1 MSKKDLFMY
10 RTDRIYVTENHELYA
25 YLDDFAH
32 KAKCLHNAAL
42 FRVRNAFT
50 AYNKTAL
57 TANEKEVQGELALL
71 KGQKSYYV
79 LGKGVVEHVFRIT
92 NNPDFFSGLPMQTA
106 QHVIRQVCTDFK
118 GWLASLKKYKEGPSG
133 YTGKP
138 KMPGYCRNDTASYL
152 FTNQDA
158 VIYDGKLKLP
168 RTKIR
173 ISVRRRHGRLMEVKV
188 KPVSGGYELLLVYQ
202 VKAASVQSGKHAAA
216 VDFGADNTMAVVS
229 DTGKSILFKG
239 RFIKS
244 VNQYFMKKKAERI
257 SLMSKGKETTERVWS
272 KYLDRLSAYRTSYIR
287 DCFHKMSRKLL
298 VWCQRNDIGCLVL
311 GSNAF
316 WKQNSSIGTV
326 NNQNF
331 VSIPFEM
338 LKSMIELKACKY
350 GVTVVRNEESY
361 TSKASFLDGDDIPV
375 YAEGDETKHHFSGKR
390 IQRGL
395 YRSSDGTVLN
405 ADINDAANIL
415 RKAGCDTSS
424 VILTNLLNPEVF
436 AFADLN
442 R

>member
-1 MSKKDLFMY
+1 MY
-10 RTDRIYVTENHELYA
+10 RTDRIYVTRNHELYA
-25 YLDDFAH
+25 YLDGFAH

-42 FRVRNAFT
+42 FRIRNTFT
-50 AYNKTAL
+50 AHNKTAL
-57 TANEKEVQGELALL
+57 TANEKEVWDELALL

-79 LGKGVVEHVFRIT
+79 LGYGILQRLMRIT

-118 GWLASLKKYKEGPSG
+118 GLLASLKKYRKDPSG

-216 VDFGADNTMAVVS
+216 VDFGVDNTMAVVS

-257 SLMSKGKETTERVWS
+257 SLMSRGKETTERVWS

-287 DCFHKMSRKLL
+287 DCFHKMSKKLL
-298 VWCQRNDIGCLVL
+298 VWCQRNDIGYLVL
-311 GSNAF
+311 GSNTF

-338 LKSMIELKACKY
+338 LKSMIELKACEY
-350 GVTVVRNEESY
+350 GVTVIRNEESY
-361 TSKASFLDGDDIPV
+361 TSKASFLDSDDIPV
-375 YAEGDETKHHFSGKR
+375 YVEGDETKHRFSGKR

-405 ADINDAANIL
+405 ADINGAANIL
-415 RKAGCDTSS
+415 RKAGHDVSN
-424 VILTNLLNPEVF
+424 IKIARLLDSAIIHF
-436 AFADLN
+436 KDLN
-442 R
+442 CK

>member
-1 MSKKDLFMY
+1 MY
-10 RTDRIYVTENHELYA
+10 RTDRIYVTRNHELYA
-25 YLDDFAH
+25 YLDVFAH
-32 KAKCLHNAAL
+32 KAKCFHNAAL

-50 AYNKTAL
+50 AHNKTAL
-57 TANEKEVQGELALL
+57 TANEKEVRDELALL

-79 LGKGVVEHVFRIT
+79 LGKGVVEHVFHIT

-118 GWLASLKKYKEGPSG
+118 GWLASLKKYKEGSSG

-216 VDFGADNTMAVVS
+216 VDFGVDNTMAVVS

-331 VSIPFEM
+331 ASIPFEM
-338 LKSMIELKACKY
+338 LKSMIELKACEY

-361 TSKASFLDGDDIPV
+361 TSKASFLDSDDIPV
-375 YAEGDETKHHFSGKR
+375 YAEGDGTKHHFSGKR

-395 YRSSDGTVLN
+395 YRTSDGTVLN
-405 ADINDAANIL
+405 ADINGAANIL

>member
-1 MSKKDLFMY
+1 MSKKDSFMY
-10 RTDRIYVTENHELYA
+10 RTDRIYVTGNHELYA

-32 KAKCLHNAAL
+32 KAKYLRNAAL

-50 AYNKTAL
+50 AHNKTAL

-71 KGQKSYYV
+71 KGQKSYCVPGYGI
-79 LGKGVVEHVFRIT
+79 LQRLMRIT

-118 GWLASLKKYKEGPSG
+118 GWLASLKKYRKAPSG

-173 ISVRRRHGRLMEVKV
+173 IPARRRHGRLMEVKV

-216 VDFGADNTMAVVS
+216 VDFGVDNTMAVVS

-311 GSNAF
+311 GSNVF
-316 WKQNSSIGTV
+316 WKQNSCIGTV

-338 LKSMIELKACKY
+338 LKSTIELKACEY

-361 TSKASFLDGDDIPV
+361 TSKASFLDSDDIPV

-395 YRSSDGTVLN
+395 YRSSDGIVLN
-405 ADINDAANIL
+405 ADINGAANIL

-424 VILTNLLNPEVF
+424 VILTILLNPEVF

>member
-1 MSKKDLFMY
+1 MY

-50 AYNKTAL
+50 AHNKTAL

-79 LGKGVVEHVFRIT
+79 LGYGILQRLMRIT

-118 GWLASLKKYKEGPSG
+118 GWLASLKKYRKDSSG

-138 KMPGYCRNDTASYL
+138 KMPGYCRNDTTSYL

-173 ISVRRRHGRLMEVKV
+173 IPVRRRHGRLMEVKV

-216 VDFGADNTMAVVS
+216 VDFGVDNTMAVVS

-244 VNQYFMKKKAERI
+244 VNQYFMKRKAERI

-287 DCFHKMSRKLL
+287 DCFHKMSKKLL

-338 LKSMIELKACKY
+338 LKSMIELKACEY

-361 TSKASFLDGDDIPV
+361 TSKASFLDLDFIPV
-375 YAEGDETKHHFSGKR
+375 YSEEEPDKKYHFSGRR
-390 IQRGL
+390 IHRGL
-395 YRSSDGTVLN
+395 YKSADGTLIN
-405 ADINDAANIL
+405 ADINGAANIL
-415 RKAGCDTSS
+415 RKAGYDVSN
-424 VILTNLLNPEVF
+424 IKIARLLNPTIIHF
-436 AFADLN
+436 KDLN
-442 R
+442 CK

>member
-1 MSKKDLFMY
+1 MPGYGILQRLM
-10 RTDRIYVTENHELYA
+10 
-25 YLDDFAH
+25 
-32 KAKCLHNAAL
+32 
-42 FRVRNAFT
+42 
-50 AYNKTAL
+50 
-57 TANEKEVQGELALL
+57 
-71 KGQKSYYV
+71 
-79 LGKGVVEHVFRIT
+79 RIT

-118 GWLASLKKYKEGPSG
+118 GWLASLKKYRKDPSG

-138 KMPGYCRNDTASYL
+138 KMPGYCRNDTPSYL

-173 ISVRRRHGRLMEVKV
+173 IPARRRHGRLMEVKV

-216 VDFGADNTMAVVS
+216 VDFGVDNTMAAVS

-287 DCFHKMSRKLL
+287 DCFHKMSKKLL

-316 WKQNSSIGTV
+316 WKQNSSIGAV

-338 LKSMIELKACKY
+338 LKSMIELKACEY

-361 TSKASFLDGDDIPV
+361 TSKASFLDSDDIPV
-375 YAEGDETKHHFSGKR
+375 YVEGDGTKHHFSGKR

-395 YRSSDGTVLN
+395 YRTSDGTVLN
-405 ADINDAANIL
+405 ADINGAANIL

>member
-1 MSKKDLFMY
+1 M
-10 RTDRIYVTENHELYA
+10 
-25 YLDDFAH
+25 
-32 KAKCLHNAAL
+32 
-42 FRVRNAFT
+42 
-50 AYNKTAL
+50 
-57 TANEKEVQGELALL
+57 
-71 KGQKSYYV
+71 
-79 LGKGVVEHVFRIT
+79 RIT
-92 NNPDFFSGLPMQTA
+92 DNPDFFSGLPMQTA
-106 QHVIRQVCTDFK
+106 QHVIRQACTDFK
-118 GWLASLKKYKEGPSG
+118 GWLASLKKYRKDPSG

-173 ISVRRRHGRLMEVKV
+173 IPVRRRHGRLMEVKV

-216 VDFGADNTMAVVS
+216 VDFGVDNTMAVVS

-244 VNQYFMKKKAERI
+244 VNQSFMKKKAERI
-257 SLMSKGKETTERVWS
+257 SLMSRGKETTERVWS

-287 DCFHKMSRKLL
+287 DCFHKMSKKLL

-316 WKQNSSIGTV
+316 WIQNSCIGTV

-338 LKSMIELKACKY
+338 LKSMIELKACEY

-361 TSKASFLDGDDIPV
+361 TSKASFLDSDDIPV
-375 YAEGDETKHHFSGKR
+375 YVEGDETKHHFSGKR

-405 ADINDAANIL
+405 ADINGAANIL

-424 VILTNLLNPEVF
+424 VILTNLLNPEVS

>member
-1 MSKKDLFMY
+1 MY

-25 YLDDFAH
+25 YLDGFAH

-50 AYNKTAL
+50 AHNKTAL
-57 TANEKEVQGELALL
+57 TANEKEVRDELALL

-118 GWLASLKKYKEGPSG
+118 GWLASLKKYRKDPSG

-168 RTKIR
+168 LTKIR

-216 VDFGADNTMAVVS
+216 VDFGVDNTMAVVS

-287 DCFHKMSRKLL
+287 DCFHKMSKKLL

-338 LKSMIELKACKY
+338 LKSMIELKACEY

-361 TSKASFLDGDDIPV
+361 TSKASFLDLDFIPV
-375 YAEGDETKHHFSGKR
+375 YSEEEPDKKYHFSGRR
-390 IQRGL
+390 IHRGL
-395 YRSSDGTVLN
+395 YKSADGTLIN
-405 ADINDAANIL
+405 ADINGAANIL
-415 RKAGCDTSS
+415 RKAGYDVSN
-424 VILTNLLNPEVF
+424 IKIARLLDPTIIHF
-436 AFADLN
+436 KDLN
-442 R
+442 CK

>member
-1 MSKKDLFMY
+1 MY
-10 RTDRIYVTENHELYA
+10 RTDRIYVTRNHELYA
-25 YLDDFAH
+25 YLDGFAH

-42 FRVRNAFT
+42 FRIRNTFT
-50 AYNKTAL
+50 AHNKTAL
-57 TANEKEVQGELALL
+57 TANEKEVWDELALL

-79 LGKGVVEHVFRIT
+79 LGYGILQRLMRIT

-118 GWLASLKKYKEGPSG
+118 GLLASLKKYRKDPSG

-216 VDFGADNTMAVVS
+216 VDFGVDNTMAVVS

-287 DCFHKMSRKLL
+287 DCFHKMSKKLL
-298 VWCQRNDIGCLVL
+298 VWCQRNDIGYLVL
-311 GSNAF
+311 GSNTF

-338 LKSMIELKACKY
+338 LKSMIELKACEY
-350 GVTVVRNEESY
+350 GVTVIRNEESY
-361 TSKASFLDGDDIPV
+361 TSKASFLDSDDIPV
-375 YAEGDETKHHFSGKR
+375 YVEGDETKHRFSGKR

-405 ADINDAANIL
+405 ADINGAANIL
-415 RKAGCDTSS
+415 RKAGHDVSN
-424 VILTNLLNPEVF
+424 IKIARLLDSAIIHF
-436 AFADLN
+436 KDLN
-442 R
+442 CK

>member
-1 MSKKDLFMY
+1 MY
-10 RTDRIYVTENHELYA
+10 RTDRIYVTRNHELYA
-25 YLDDFAH
+25 YLDGFAH
-32 KAKCLHNAAL
+32 KAKCLRNAAL

-50 AYNKTAL
+50 AHNKTAL

-79 LGKGVVEHVFRIT
+79 LGKGVVEHVFRIR

-118 GWLASLKKYKEGPSG
+118 GWLDSLKKYRKDSSG

-173 ISVRRRHGRLMEVKV
+173 IPVRRRHGRLMEVKV

-202 VKAASVQSGKHAAA
+202 VKAASVQSGRHAAA
-216 VDFGADNTMAVVS
+216 VDFGVDNTMAVVS

-287 DCFHKMSRKLL
+287 DCFHKMSKKLL

-316 WKQNSSIGTV
+316 WKQNSSIGAV

-338 LKSMIELKACKY
+338 LKSMIELKACEY

-361 TSKASFLDGDDIPV
+361 TSKASFLDSDDIPV
-375 YAEGDETKHHFSGKR
+375 YVEGDGTKHHFSGKR

-395 YRSSDGTVLN
+395 YRTSDGTVLN
-405 ADINDAANIL
+405 ADINGAANIL

>member
-1 MSKKDLFMY
+1 MY

-32 KAKCLHNAAL
+32 KAKCLRNAAL

-50 AYNKTAL
+50 AHNKTAL

-79 LGKGVVEHVFRIT
+79 FGKGVVEHVFRIT

-173 ISVRRRHGRLMEVKV
+173 ISVRRRHGKLMEVKV

-216 VDFGADNTMAVVS
+216 VDFGVDNTMAVVS

-287 DCFHKMSRKLL
+287 DCFHKMSKKLL

-316 WKQNSSIGTV
+316 WKQNSSIGAV

-338 LKSMIELKACKY
+338 LKSMIELKACEY

-361 TSKASFLDGDDIPV
+361 TSKASFLDSDDIPV
-375 YAEGDETKHHFSGKR
+375 YVEGDEKKHHFSGKR

-395 YRSSDGTVLN
+395 YRTSDGTVLN
-405 ADINDAANIL
+405 ADINGAANIL

>member
-1 MSKKDLFMY
+1 MY
-10 RTDRIYVTENHELYA
+10 RTDRIYVTENHELYT

-42 FRVRNAFT
+42 FRIRNAFT
-50 AYNKTAL
+50 AHNKTGL
-57 TANEKEVQGELALL
+57 TANEKEVQDELALL

-79 LGKGVVEHVFRIT
+79 LGYGVLQRLMRVT
-92 NNPDFFSGLPMQTA
+92 DNPDFFSGLPMQTA

-118 GWLASLKKYKEGPSG
+118 GWLASLKKYKKDPSG

-138 KMPGYCRNDTASYL
+138 KMPKYCKNDTTSYL

-158 VIYDGKLKLP
+158 VIYDGKMKLP
-168 RTKIR
+168 RTKAR
-173 ISVRRRHGRLMEVKV
+173 IPVRRRHGKLMEVKV

-202 VKAASVQSGKHAAA
+202 VKDASVQSGKHSAT
-216 VDFGADNTMAVVS
+216 VDFGVDNTMTVVS
-229 DTGKSILFKG
+229 DTGKTILFKG

-272 KYLDRLSAYRTSYIR
+272 KYLDRLSAYRTNYIR
-287 DCFHKMSRKLL
+287 DCFHKMSKKLL
-298 VWCQRNDIGCLVL
+298 VWCQSNDIGYLVL

-316 WKQNSSIGTV
+316 WKQNSNIGSV

-338 LKSMIELKACKY
+338 LKSMIELKACEY
-350 GVTVVRNEESY
+350 GVTVIRNEESY
-361 TSKASFLDGDDIPV
+361 TSKASFLDNDDIPV
-375 YAEGDETKHHFSGKR
+375 YVEGDETKHHFSGRR

-405 ADINDAANIL
+405 ADINGAANIL
-415 RKAGCDTSS
+415 RKAGYDTST
-424 VILTNLLNPEVF
+424 VKLTNLLNPEVF
-436 AFADLN
+436 TFADLN

>member
-1 MSKKDLFMY
+1 M
-10 RTDRIYVTENHELYA
+10 
-25 YLDDFAH
+25 
-32 KAKCLHNAAL
+32 
-42 FRVRNAFT
+42 
-50 AYNKTAL
+50 
-57 TANEKEVQGELALL
+57 
-71 KGQKSYYV
+71 
-79 LGKGVVEHVFRIT
+79 RIT

-118 GWLASLKKYKEGPSG
+118 GWLASLKEYRKDPSG

-173 ISVRRRHGRLMEVKV
+173 IPVRRRHGRLMEVKV

-216 VDFGADNTMAVVS
+216 VDFGVDNTMAVVS
-229 DTGKSILFKG
+229 DTGKSVLLKG

-311 GSNAF
+311 GSNVF

-338 LKSMIELKACKY
+338 LKSMIELKACEY

-361 TSKASFLDGDDIPV
+361 TSKASFLDSDDIPV
-375 YAEGDETKHHFSGKR
+375 YVEGDGTKHHFSGKR

-405 ADINDAANIL
+405 ADINGTANIL

-424 VILTNLLNPEVF
+424 VVLTNLLNPKVF

>member
-1 MSKKDLFMY
+1 MY

-32 KAKCLHNAAL
+32 KAKCLRNAAL

-50 AYNKTAL
+50 AHNKTAL

-118 GWLASLKKYKEGPSG
+118 GWLASLKKYRKDPSG

-216 VDFGADNTMAVVS
+216 VDFGVDNTMAVVS

-298 VWCQRNDIGCLVL
+298 VWCQRNDIGWLVL

-316 WKQNSSIGTV
+316 WKQNSSIGAV

-338 LKSMIELKACKY
+338 LKSMIELKACEY
-350 GVTVVRNEESY
+350 GVTVARNEESY
-361 TSKASFLDGDDIPV
+361 TSKASFLDLDFIPV
-375 YAEGDETKHHFSGKR
+375 YSEEEPNKKYHFSGRR
-390 IQRGL
+390 IHRGL
-395 YRSSDGTVLN
+395 YKSADGALIN
-405 ADINDAANIL
+405 ADINGAANIL
-415 RKAGCDTSS
+415 RKAGYDVSN
-424 VILTNLLNPEVF
+424 IKIARLLNPTILHF
-436 AFADLN
+436 KDLN
-442 R
+442 CK